1 MIKRIFIISILPLLI
16 LISSCQK
23 QAEDIKIDTSEQ
35 KNAEKIK
42 FTKMGEV
49 FFQDSAKSL
58 KKKIDV
64 EIAETDDTRHRGLMF
79 RESMLEDQGM
89 LFIFTDEEEQ
99 SFYMKNTVIPLDILF
114 VNSKKVIVKIHKNA
128 KPFDETSLPSR
139 KPSIYV
145 VEVNGGFCDKFA
157 IKEGDHIDF
166 RRN

>member
-1 MIKRIFIISILPLLI
+1 MIKRVLIIFILPVLI
-16 LISSCQK
+16 FFASCQK
-23 QAEDIKIDTSEQ
+23 QAEDIKIDTTDQ
-35 KNAEKIK
+35 KDAEKIK

-49 FFQDSAKSL
+49 YFQDSAKSL

-89 LFIFTDEEEQ
+89 LFIFTDEEQQ
-99 SFYMKNTVIPLDILF
+99 SFYMKNTVIPLDIIF
-114 VNSKKVIVKIHKNA
+114 INSKKKIVKIHKNA

-145 VEVNGGFCDKFA
+145 VEVNGGFCDKFG
-157 IKEGDHIDF
+157 IKEGDQIDY